1 MQRRQSFWIISV
13 ATALLVAVGVRLG
26 FWQLD
31 RAAQKI
37 AYVEAVADQA
47 ARPALDNR
55 GVRALKH
62 DQMDA
67 IHRPVRLTGQWL
79 ARHTVY
85 LDNRQMGGK
94 VGYYVIAPLQLT
106 GLDGQ
111 PSNQVIAV
119 QRGWAPRDFL
129 NREQLPPVT
138 TPVGLLEVTGRLAPP
153 PSQLYSWAEAETGPV
168 RQNLDWDRYREE
180 IGLTLLPF
188 SVVELGEP
196 GDGLRREWPQVDA
209 KIHTHYGY
217 AAQWFALSLL
227 IAGLYIWF
235 QWIAPY
241 RVKK

>member
-37 AYVEAVADQA
+37 AYVEAVADRA
-47 ARPALDNR
+47 ARPALDNQ

-106 GLDGQ
+106 GPDGQ
-111 PSNQVIAV
+111 I
-119 QRGWAPRDFL
+119 
-129 NREQLPPVT
+129 
-138 TPVGLLEVTGRLAPP
+138 GRAH
-153 PSQLYSWAEAETGPV
+153 V
-168 RQNLDWDRYREE
+168 
-180 IGLTLLPF
+180 
-188 SVVELGEP
+188 
-196 GDGLRREWPQVDA
+196 
-209 KIHTHYGY
+209 
-217 AAQWFALSLL
+217 
-227 IAGLYIWF
+227 
-235 QWIAPY
+235 
-241 RVKK
+241 